1 MIVHLL
7 TWKSVTDRLQTYFLK
22 IDMCFRIPM
31 VYVLVK
37 KCGWNP
43 HWKSQNLERTFP
55 KHNTSAES
63 SSERLNTW
71 LLSSTSHHAPLELIF
86 LVPLSSIIPMKR
98 AWKAQKLFLTPF
110 KAFGIMWYA
119 KPRAPWVREKTLS
132 RNHSA
137 LAGLFTLIH
146 TTLSKCTQE
155 VWTRWNCWRLGFYSW
170 ESTFGVVTNGLLWNW
185 RAEVHPEFSIV
196 HFWWYPGEGMESTY
210 SCADTIRQGVI
221 SWT

>member
-119 KPRAPWVREKTLS
+119 KPRAPWVREKLYQEITVLWQDFLPWFIQPS
-132 RNHSA
+132 QNALRKYGLDETAEDWVFMAENPHS
-137 LAGLFTLIH
+137 
-146 TTLSKCTQE
+146 
-155 VWTRWNCWRLGFYSW
+155 V
-170 ESTFGVVTNGLLWNW
+170 
-185 RAEVHPEFSIV
+185 
-196 HFWWYPGEGMESTY
+196 
-210 SCADTIRQGVI
+210 
-221 SWT
+221 